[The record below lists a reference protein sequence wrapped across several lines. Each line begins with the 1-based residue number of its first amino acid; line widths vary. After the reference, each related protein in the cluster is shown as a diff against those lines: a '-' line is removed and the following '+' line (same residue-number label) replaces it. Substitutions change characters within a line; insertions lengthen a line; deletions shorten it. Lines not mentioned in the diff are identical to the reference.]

1 MVTGSIGERIAAYRK
16 RRGLSQAAFAGLVGR
31 SESWLSQVERGIRSV
46 DRMSVILDLS
56 RVLHVEPDSLTGRP
70 WMYAPNGG
78 SAPDELADVRAFFTS
93 YEDLLVGAPS
103 EQVALPSIRAD
114 IALAHRTYQAARYDE
129 AVGMMPSL
137 LRSVEV
143 AHRGVPL
150 QEQGEATIG
159 YVSAYV
165 AAAKLLTKVG
175 ATDLAMLAADR
186 AATKAIESDS
196 DVARGMAVY
205 QVTCAL
211 LRADR
216 SDDAEHIAVGMA
228 EQLTV
233 IKRSDRPSLLS
244 LAGALWLIAAVVAAR
259 KTDRGEAWRRLDEAE
274 ALAGLLGEDAN
285 HAWTAFG
292 PTNVALHRVSVA
304 AELGD
309 VGEAL
314 RAAASVDPARFP
326 EGLTSRRAQLH
337 LDLAWAQVQRKRD
350 AEATLH
356 LIDAERIAPEAV
368 RYNVL
373 VRELLREMLHRAGRS
388 QHRTLVDLAVRSGVI
403 D

>member
-1 MVTGSIGERIAAYRK
+1 
-16 RRGLSQAAFAGLVGR
+16 
-31 SESWLSQVERGIRSV
+31 
-46 DRMSVILDLS
+46 
-56 RVLHVEPDSLTGRP
+56 
-70 WMYAPNGG
+70 
-78 SAPDELADVRAFFTS
+78 VRAFFTS
-93 YEDLLVGAPS
+93 YEDLLSAPTTRPGS
-103 EQVALPSIRAD
+103 LSRVRNK
-114 IALAHRTYQAARYDE
+114 IALAHRTYQAAKYDD
-129 AVGMMPSL
+129 AIQMMPPL
-137 LRSVEV
+137 LRAVDT
-143 AHRGVPL
+143 AHRTVGP
-150 QEQGEATIG
+150 EEREEATLG

-175 ATDLAMLAADR
+175 ASDLAMLAADR
-186 AATKAIESDS
+186 AATKAIECSS
-196 DVARGMAVY
+196 DVARGMAAY

-228 EQLTV
+228 EYLTAR
-233 IKRSDRPSLLS
+233 KRSDRPSVVS

-259 KTDRGEAWRRLDEAE
+259 KTDRTEAWRRLDEAE

-314 RAAASVDPARFP
+314 RTAATVDPANFP
-326 EGLTSRRAQLH
+326 EGLTSRKAQLH
-337 LDLAWAQVQRKRD
+337 LDLAWAQAQRKRD

-356 LIDAERIAPEAV
+356 LVDAERIAPEAV

-388 QHRTLVDLAVRSGVI
+388 QTRTLVDLAARSGVI